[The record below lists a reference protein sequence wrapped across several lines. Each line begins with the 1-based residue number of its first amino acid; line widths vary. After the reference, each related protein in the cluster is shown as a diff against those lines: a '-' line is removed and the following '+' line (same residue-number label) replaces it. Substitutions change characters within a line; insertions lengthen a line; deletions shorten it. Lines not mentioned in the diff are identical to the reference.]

1 MLSSLEQSFKAL
13 EASKSALLNRL
24 SGLSADCINQRPNPG
39 AWSLAEIAQHLM
51 LVEEEAL
58 RQFKAATPTNDRQTI
73 RDRAGRLMVH
83 FVFRRGIRV
92 KAPFRSVIPDSA
104 KSLQEI
110 RTSWNEVRSV
120 LRAHL
125 DSIQPDGLEALLFRH
140 PVAGRMNVR
149 QTLKLLEL
157 HFKHHL
163 RQVDRTESLVTAKCG
178 S

>member
-1 MLSSLEQSFKAL
+1 M
-13 EASKSALLNRL
+13 
-24 SGLSADCINQRPNPG
+24 
-39 AWSLAEIAQHLM
+39 
-51 LVEEEAL
+51 
-58 RQFKAATPTNDRQTI
+58 
-73 RDRAGRLMVH
+73 
-83 FVFRRGIRV
+83 